1 MERNSSNALSWVSA
15 PSGGPWKYHFILNEI
30 KTVFL
35 IEVKF
40 THILHSANAMAD
52 TLAKQGEDRISPF
65 VVLFCNFCCFE
76 EGIALVYCSDLPGFL
91 TSDLCISSS
100 NECI

>member
-1 MERNSSNALSWVSA
+1 MCSFAFIDQSLLWKATRLMLPLGFRLAMVVLGSTILFLMRSRLSS
-15 PSGGPWKYHFILNEI
+15 
-30 KTVFL
+30 L

-65 VVLFCNFCCFE
+65 VVFFFVILAVLRRE
-76 EGIALVYCSDLPGFL
+76 
-91 TSDLCISSS
+91 
-100 NECI
+100 